1 MRVLVIGGTSF
12 IGRLLVAE
20 LLKAGHEITV
30 MHRRPKHDLGKR
42 VQNLVA
48 DRNDAVSVR
57 NALRFANFQVVFDN
71 VYDWERGTNAA
82 QVESTVQ
89 AVMASSGDR
98 LSRYVFMSSVAA
110 YGDGL
115 NHHDG
120 DPLAP
125 DDHPDAYVRNKA
137 MTERMLFRMRQ
148 NTGLPVV
155 TLRPPF
161 VYGPENPFYREAF
174 FWDRLR
180 DGRPIILPGDG
191 HRLMQFVYIKD
202 LVRACLRAME
212 EPGAVGE
219 AFNVANEKPI
229 TQFEFVQAMAAAVG
243 KKTANIV
250 RVPRERIIEAGGD
263 SMGQPAY
270 FGVYLDV
277 PPITEVVVKAKRILG
292 FQPTPFEAGLRETYR
307 WYLRNAKKSRIDY
320 SFEDRLIEMASVAP
334 AGD

>member
-1 MRVLVIGGTSF
+1 MGALVIGGTSF

-20 LLKAGHEITV
+20 LLKAGHEVTV
-30 MHRRPKHDLGKR
+30 LHRRPKHELGKR

-48 DRNDAVSVR
+48 DRNDAASVR
-57 NALRFANFQVVFDN
+57 NALRFSSFQAVFDN
-71 VYDWERGTNAA
+71 VYDWERGTTATH
-82 QVESTVQ
+82 VEGTVQ
-89 AVMASSGDR
+89 AVMSASGDR
-98 LSRYVFMSSVAA
+98 LTRYVFMSSVAA

-125 DDHPDAYVRNKA
+125 DDHLDPYVRNKA

-180 DGRPIILPGDG
+180 DNRPIILPGDG

-202 LVRACLRAME
+202 LVRACPRAME
-212 EPGAVGE
+212 EPAAAGE
-219 AFNVANEKPI
+219 PFNVANERPL
-229 TQFEFVQAMAAAVG
+229 TQAELVHAMAAAEG
-243 KKTANIV
+243 K
-250 RVPRERIIEAGGD
+250 
-263 SMGQPAY
+263 
-270 FGVYLDV
+270 
-277 PPITEVVVKAKRILG
+277 
-292 FQPTPFEAGLRETYR
+292 TP
-307 WYLRNAKKSRIDY
+307 
-320 SFEDRLIEMASVAP
+320 
-334 AGD
+334 

>member
-1 MRVLVIGGTSF
+1 MKVLVIGGTMF

-20 LLKAGHEITV
+20 LLKAGHEVAV
-30 MHRRPKHDLGKR
+30 MHRKPKHDLGKR
-42 VQNLVA
+42 VQNLMA
-48 DRNDAVSVR
+48 DRNDPESVQR
-57 NALRFANFQVVFDN
+57 ALQFANFQAVFDN
-71 VYDWERGTNAA
+71 VYDWERGTTAA
-82 QVESTVQ
+82 QVEGTAQ
-89 AVMASSGDR
+89 AVMAASGER

-125 DDHPDAYVRNKA
+125 DDHPEPYVRNKA
-137 MTERMLFRMRQ
+137 MSERILFRMHQ
-148 NTGLPVV
+148 NTGFPVV

-161 VYGPENPFYREAF
+161 IYGPENPFYREAF

-202 LVRACLRAME
+202 LARACMRAME
-212 EPGAVGE
+212 EPAAVGE
-219 AFNVANEKPI
+219 AFNVANERPI
-229 TQFEFVQAMAAAVG
+229 TQAEFVQAVAAAAGRKV
-243 KKTANIV
+243 NIV
-250 RVPRERIIEAGGD
+250 RVPRERIAEAGGD
-263 SMGQPAY
+263 PMGQPAY

-277 PPITEVVVKAKRILG
+277 APITEVVVKAKRILG
-292 FQPTPFEAGLRETYR
+292 FQATPFETGLKETYR
-307 WYLRNAKKSRIDY
+307 WHTRNAKKTKIDY

-334 AGD
+334 AAD